1 MSQII
6 FYEAN
11 YFVIHNKKY
20 SVEWFKKEYLI
31 NRKNPKYFAEI
42 FGIKQRNIHSIAS
55 HYSLNRG
62 LSPLK
67 LNKDSFSV
75 KGQVYT
81 KEWLYEEF
89 IIKDRSAE
97 DLWKEIGVNR
107 DSFFKICKFYNISKN
122 KEKKIVF
129 FEDHFIVSGKT
140 FLLKDFL
147 KEYIE
152 DSNNTTKARS
162 ILGLSRND
170 FEEVIKYYNITKNT
184 PQREATR
191 KKTIKEKYGVEY
203 LLQNKE
209 IKKKK
214 EETCLSKWG
223 DTQPLRSSVYKE
235 KKLEELGFYYQQQKN
250 VSNSEIWKEDSVFI
264 DFLKNN
270 TMDTF
275 ELAKFFNVDPSV
287 IRDRAVKLNVQD
299 LVKQLGGKSKYEDE
313 IVEILIKECGIKK
326 EQIKRHIRHGIFP
339 DAREVDIYIPDYKF
353 GIEFNGNYWHCDLQ
367 LKFQDHGGRSR
378 MHQQKSLD
386 AEKSGV
392 FIFNIF
398 EYEWLDLDNKEKIVK
413 RIKHILK
420 KDYSHKIPAKKCV
433 VKEISVEEKKKFLNQ
448 NHIQGN
454 DRSKIALGLFYG
466 DELVAC
472 MTFVSPKTKKYT
484 WELSRFCCKKE
495 YTIQGA
501 ASKLFKYFLTNF
513 CLDNTT
519 IVSYNDIGKTTG
531 KIYELLGFRLQSINP
546 PNYIWINF
554 STGDIRTR
562 YQEQKGGEKER
573 MHSLGYHR
581 ICDCGTKTWVYVK
594 GE

>member
-1 MSQII
+1 MNQII
-6 FYEAN
+6 FYEAD
-11 YFVIHNKKY
+11 YFVIYDKKY

-31 NRKNPKYFAEI
+31 NRKSSKYFAEV
-42 FGIKQRNIHSIAS
+42 FGIKQRNIQIIAS
-55 HYSLNRG
+55 HYNLNRG

-67 LNKDSFSV
+67 LNEDSFTI
-75 KGQVYT
+75 KEQTYT

-89 IIKDRSAE
+89 IIKNRLAE
-97 DLWKEIGVNR
+97 DLWKEIGINR
-107 DSFFKICKFYNISKN
+107 DGFFQICKFYNISKN

-129 FEDHFIVSGKT
+129 FEDHFVVSGKT

-152 DSNNTTKARS
+152 DS
-162 ILGLSRND
+162 I
-170 FEEVIKYYNITKNT
+170 IKNT
-184 PQREATR
+184 SQKEDTR
-191 KKTIKEKYGVEY
+191 KKTVKEKYGVEY

-214 EETCLSKWG
+214 EETCLLKWG

-235 KKLEELGFYYQQQKN
+235 KKLEEFGFYYQQQKN
-250 VSNSEIWKEDSVFI
+250 VSNYEIWKEDSLFI

-275 ELAKFFNVDPSV
+275 EIAKFFNVDPSV
-287 IRDRAVKLNVQD
+287 IRDRVVKLNIQD

-313 IVEILIKECGIKK
+313 IVENLIKECGIKK
-326 EQIKRHIRHGIFP
+326 EQIKRHIRHGIFT
-339 DAREVDIYIPDYKF
+339 DTREVDIYIPDYKF

-367 LKFQDHGGRSR
+367 LKYQDHGGRSR
-378 MHQQKSLD
+378 THQQKSLD

-398 EYEWLDLDNKEKIVK
+398 EYEWLNLDNKEKIVK

-420 KDYSHKIPAKKCV
+420 KDCNYKIPAKKCV
-433 VKEISVEEKKKFLNQ
+433 VKKISAEEKKKFLNQ

-454 DRSKIALGLFYG
+454 DRSKIALGLFYNN
-466 DELVAC
+466 ELIAC

-531 KIYELLGFRLQSINP
+531 KIYALLGFKLQSVNP

-581 ICDCGTKTWVYVK
+581 ICDCGTKTWVYIK

>member
-1 MSQII
+1 MNQII
-6 FYEAN
+6 FYESD
-11 YFVIHNKKY
+11 YFVIYGKKY
-20 SVEWFKKEYLI
+20 SVEWFKEEYLI
-31 NRKNPKYFAEI
+31 NRKSSKYFAEI
-42 FGIKQRNIHSIAS
+42 FGIKQRNIQIIAS
-55 HYSLNRG
+55 HYNLNRG

-67 LNKDSFSV
+67 LNKDSFTI
-75 KGQVYT
+75 KEQIYT

-89 IIKDRSAE
+89 IVKNRLAE
-97 DLWKEIGVNR
+97 DLWKEMEVNR
-107 DSFFKICKFYNISKN
+107 DCFFQICKFYNISKN

-129 FEDHFIVSGKT
+129 FEDRFLVSGKT

-147 KEYIE
+147 KKYIE
-152 DSNNTTKARS
+152 DSNNTIKARS

-170 FEEVIKYYNITKNT
+170 FEEVVKHYNIIKSTSQKKD
-184 PQREATR
+184 TR

-203 LLQNKE
+203 LLQNEE

-214 EETCLSKWG
+214 EETCLLKWG

-235 KKLEELGFYYQQQKN
+235 KKIKDFGFYYQQQKN
-250 VSNSEIWKEDSVFI
+250 VSNYEIWKEDSVFV

-270 TMDTF
+270 NMDTF
-275 ELAKFFNVDPSV
+275 EIAKFFNVDPSV
-287 IRDRAVKLNVQD
+287 VRSRVVKLNVQV

-326 EQIKRHIRHGIFP
+326 EQIKRHVRHGIFT
-339 DAREVDIYIPDYKF
+339 DTREVDIYIPDCKF

-367 LKFQDHGGRSR
+367 LKYQDHGGRSR
-378 MHQQKSLD
+378 THQQKSLD

-398 EYEWLDLDNKEKIVK
+398 EYEWLNSDNKEKIVK

-420 KDYSHKIPAKKCV
+420 KDYNHKIPAKKCII
-433 VKEISVEEKKKFLNQ
+433 KKISIEEKKEFLNQ
-448 NHIQGN
+448 NHTQGN
-454 DRSKIALGLFYG
+454 DRSKIALGLFYNN
-466 DELVAC
+466 ELIAC
-472 MTFVSPKTKKYT
+472 MTFVSPKIKKYT

-501 ASKLFKYFLTNF
+501 ASKIFKYFLTNF
-513 CLDNTT
+513 CLDNAT

-531 KIYELLGFRLQSINP
+531 RIYALLGFRLQSINP

-562 YQEQKGGEKER
+562 YQEQKGGERKR

-581 ICDCGTKTWVYVK
+581 ICDCGTKTWVYTK